1 MFNKVKGT
9 QDFLDLT
16 LYNFI
21 IDSIRKHL
29 VLYHF
34 TEIATPIIE
43 PTDLFKRG
51 LGLETDV
58 VTKEM
63 FTINTTHGHRATEKQ
78 QEEKEQ
84 ESICLRPE
92 ATAAIVRAFVENGV
106 QQAPWK
112 VFLHGPMFRYE
123 RPQKGRFRQFHQVNI
138 EIIGSNSTAQDAQ
151 FICMLDRYFHE
162 RLQLNNFAILIN
174 FIGCFEDRVAYKVK
188 LLEFLNK
195 EIAQDICDLCKTR
208 KETNI
213 LRIFDCKNPVCQKIY
228 QEAPFIAE
236 NMCEPC
242 NGEWQQLK
250 DQLDFLSVS
259 YVYKPTLV
267 RGLDYYNKT
276 VFEFVSDN
284 LGAQNAFCG
293 GGRYDQLVAQLGS
306 KQDQP
311 SIGAAFGIERLILL
325 LEPMRDKLAIP
336 QLPALHV
343 IIPVAKEQQSLALLV
358 ADEMYAADLC
368 TEVLLEGG
376 SMKSMMRQANKMGAG
391 YCIIL
396 GEEEQ
401 KTRTVTVKNM
411 TNATEERMAQ
421 TALMSYLK
429 K

>member
-21 IDSIRKHL
+21 IDTIKKQLS
-29 VLYHF
+29 LYHF
-34 TEIATPIIE
+34 TEIATPILE
-43 PTDLFKRG
+43 PADLFKRS

-63 FTINTTHGHRATEKQ
+63 FTIHRQASGGAEPDG
-78 QEEKEQ
+78 EA
-84 ESICLRPE
+84 ICLRPE
-92 ATAAIVRAFVENGV
+92 ATAAIARAYIENGV

-123 RPQKGRFRQFHQVNI
+123 RPQKGRYRQFHQISMEV
-138 EIIGSNSTAQDAQ
+138 IGSNSIAQDAQ

-188 LLEFLNK
+188 LNEFLNT
-195 EIAQDICDLCKTR
+195 EIARDICDLCTAR

-228 QEAPFIAE
+228 QEAPYIAE
-236 NMCEPC
+236 SLCTPC
-242 NGEWQQLK
+242 AEQWQQLK
-250 DQLDFLSVS
+250 DQLDLLSVS
-259 YVYKPTLV
+259 YAYKPTLV

-293 GGRYDQLVAQLGS
+293 GGRYDQLIAQLGG

-311 SIGAAFGIERLILL
+311 SIGAAIGIERLMLL
-325 LEPMRDKLAIP
+325 LEPMREKLSLG

-358 ADEMYAADLC
+358 ADELYAADLC
-368 TEVLLEGG
+368 TQVLLEGD
-376 SMKSMMRQANKMGAG
+376 SMKSMMRQANKMGAS

-401 KTRTVTVKNM
+401 NSRTATVKNM
-411 TNATEERMAQ
+411 MNATEERMPQ
-421 TALMSYLK
+421 TALISYLK

>member
-21 IDSIRKHL
+21 IETIRKQL
-29 VLYHF
+29 TLYHF
-34 TEIATPIIE
+34 TEIATPILE
-43 PTDLFKRG
+43 PSDLFKRG
-51 LGLETDV
+51 LGTETDV
-58 VTKEM
+58 VSKEM
-63 FTINTTHGHRATEKQ
+63 FTINSGAHKQ
-78 QEEKEQ
+78 ASEAAEN

-92 ATAAIVRAFVENGV
+92 ATAAIVRAFIENGI

-123 RPQKGRFRQFHQVNI
+123 RPQKGRYRQFHQI
-138 EIIGSNSTAQDAQ
+138 SMEIIGSNSIAQDAQ

-162 RLQLNNFAILIN
+162 KLQLNNFAILIN

-188 LLEFLNK
+188 LNEFLQN
-195 EIAQDICDLCKTR
+195 EIARDICDLCKIR

-228 QEAPFIAE
+228 QDAPFIAD
-236 NMCEPC
+236 NVCAPC
-242 NGEWQQLK
+242 ASEWQQLK

-259 YVYKPTLV
+259 YAYKPTLV

-293 GGRYDQLVAQLGS
+293 GGRYDQLVAQLGG

-311 SIGAAFGIERLILL
+311 SIGAAIGIERLILL
-325 LEPMRDKLAIP
+325 LEPLRDKLPIAP
-336 QLPALHV
+336 LPALHV

-358 ADEMYAADLC
+358 ADELYAADLC
-368 TEVLLEGG
+368 TQVLLEGD
-376 SMKSMMRQANKMGAG
+376 SMKSMMRQANKMGAS

-396 GEEEQ
+396 GDEEQ
-401 KTRTVTVKNM
+401 KSRTATVKNM
-411 TNATEERMAQ
+411 TNAIEERMPQ
-421 TALMSYLK
+421 TALISYLK